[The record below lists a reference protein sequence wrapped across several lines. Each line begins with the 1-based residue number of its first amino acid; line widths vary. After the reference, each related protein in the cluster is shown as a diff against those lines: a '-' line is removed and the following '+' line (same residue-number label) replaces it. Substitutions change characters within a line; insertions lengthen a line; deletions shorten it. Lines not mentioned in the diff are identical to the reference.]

1 MELPIFAYNGVSITK
16 AEGFKMKKKWILGLI
31 VVATLLW
38 ITGCSQI
45 VAGKENH
52 KNILVKQDKAK
63 QIDVILN
70 AGIGQLNVYG
80 GANEWVEGEATYNS
94 EDLKPKVKYKLT
106 GKKGKV
112 TIDQSKKDLSIT
124 KLNNIK
130 SVWDLELTDEIPI
143 NLEINTGAS
152 ETYLDLQGLQLSNL
166 DIHAGVGDITVD
178 LSGNWKE
185 SFDVDLEIGVGQSTI
200 ILPKDVGVKIKSSKG
215 IGQSNFVGF
224 ISEGNGV
231 YVNQAFKDADV
242 KITVNTDLGVGQS
255 NFELE

>member
-1 MELPIFAYNGVSITK
+1 M
-16 AEGFKMKKKWILGLI
+16 KMKLVLALLI
-31 VVATLLW
+31 AVTLLL

-45 VAGKENH
+45 VIGKEKH
-52 KNILVKQDKAK
+52 TDILVEKDKAK
-63 QIDVILN
+63 QLDIILN

-94 EDLKPKVKYKLT
+94 DELKPKVKYKLT

-112 TIDQSKKDLSIT
+112 TIEQSKKDLSIS

-130 SVWDLELTDEIPI
+130 SIWDLDLTDEIPI
-143 NLEINTGAS
+143 NLEVNTGAS
-152 ETYLDLQGLQLSNL
+152 ETYLDLQGLQLNNL

-178 LSGNWKE
+178 LSGNWQE
-185 SFDVDLEIGVGQSTI
+185 SFNVDLEMGVGQSTI

-215 IGQSNFVGF
+215 IGQSNFTGF

-231 YVNQAFKDADV
+231 YVNEAFKDADV
-242 KITVNTDLGVGQS
+242 RIIVNTELGVGQA
-255 NFELE
+255 NFEIE